1 MAISKDLKGAFDATT
16 IAAAGLSASRYRLDV
31 GAANLANIET
41 PGYKRRDVFQTA
53 VSIPAEGSFSSILDR
68 NTLSK
73 PMVYAVLEDD
83 SPARMEYRPNHPQAD
98 EKGYVALPN
107 VNIVETMTDMMAA
120 SRLYQANATALQE
133 ARSMAGEARKI
144 LTMV

>member
-16 IAAAGLSASRYRLDV
+16 IAAAGLSTSRYRLDV

-53 VSIPAEGSFSSILDR
+53 VSMPAQGSFSSILDR

-107 VNIVETMTDMMAA
+107 VNIVETMTDMMSA

-133 ARSMAGEARKI
+133 SRSMAGEARKI

>member
-16 IAAAGLSASRYRLDV
+16 IAAACLSASRYRLDV

-53 VSIPAEGSFSSILDR
+53 VSMPAQGSFSSILDR

-107 VNIVETMTDMMAA
+107 VNIVETMTDMMSA

-133 ARSMAGEARKI
+133 SRSMAGEARKI